1 MRVRILSEW
10 NGSGRCGSV
19 VEIDDV
25 VATGRIS
32 GGFAEAVAPLPPP
45 VVVETHV
52 AEAVVETSIDA
63 RKPRKGRA

>member
-25 VATGRIS
+25 VATGP
-32 GGFAEAVAPLPPP
+32 GGRGDTRRWGCRRNVHRCAQAAEGPGL
-45 VVVETHV
+45 
-52 AEAVVETSIDA
+52 
-63 RKPRKGRA
+63 